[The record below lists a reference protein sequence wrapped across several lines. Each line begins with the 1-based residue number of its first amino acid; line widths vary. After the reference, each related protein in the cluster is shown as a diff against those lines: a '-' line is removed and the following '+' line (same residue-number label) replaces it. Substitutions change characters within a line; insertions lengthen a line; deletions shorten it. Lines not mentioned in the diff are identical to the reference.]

1 MTEPGPARGSTFVEH
16 VDFSNVEPVSKTSWP
31 GVRYD
36 YVSRGLEPPDLL
48 AAFPS
53 LTARDPAPLQ
63 WPYLRKD
70 APHIWRSDARSWR
83 HPDIGVLS
91 VDEASVLFN
100 NARPFSGKRGLEIG
114 CHYGWSTAHLVVAGL
129 HLDVI
134 DPGLGYPDQFR
145 DVADSLA
152 RVGGPGAAK
161 LWAGF
166 SPSIVPA
173 VRSTQSAPWSF
184 AFIDGYHEGRA
195 PLDDAEAVI
204 NQMAP
209 DACVMFHDLISP
221 HVAAGLGHFAD
232 AGWSVG
238 LYNTMQIM
246 GIAWRGAARPVAH
259 IADPHMPAIEAAHLS
274 RYKVL
279 STAG

>member
-1 MTEPGPARGSTFVEH
+1 MTETGPARGSTFVEH

-31 GVRYD
+31 GIRYD

-100 NARPFSGKRGLEIG
+100 NARTFSGKRGLEIG

-129 HLDVI
+129 TSTSSIQALAI
-134 DPGLGYPDQFR
+134 PTSFAMFPTRSRASAAPAPQNSGRAFRPRSFPRCARRRARPGR
-145 DVADSLA
+145 SRSSTAIT
-152 RVGGPGAAK
+152 R
-161 LWAGF
+161 AGR
-166 SPSIVPA
+166 
-173 VRSTQSAPWSF
+173 RSTTP
-184 AFIDGYHEGRA
+184 R
-195 PLDDAEAVI
+195 
-204 NQMAP
+204 
-209 DACVMFHDLISP
+209 
-221 HVAAGLGHFAD
+221 
-232 AGWSVG
+232 
-238 LYNTMQIM
+238 
-246 GIAWRGAARPVAH
+246 R
-259 IADPHMPAIEAAHLS
+259 
-274 RYKVL
+274 
-279 STAG
+279 